1 MIYYIAQFFG
11 ILGLI
16 VMIYSLFQKNKN
28 KMLWFVVLNGLFF
41 GCQYFLLQA
50 YSGMFSNF
58 FGIIRTY
65 ICKENENRDSLNKW
79 YVVTFFI
86 VGYIII
92 GFITFDGHI
101 ISLLPIIAEL
111 IYVLTLWQKSVKKIR
126 YGTLLMVILWLIYDI
141 VVKAY
146 PSMITDLI
154 VMTSTIVAICINDLK
169 KKGMNKNEKYC

>member
-1 MIYYIAQFFG
+1 MIYYIAQAFG

-28 KMLWFVVLNGLFF
+28 KMLWFIVLNGLFF

-65 ICKENENRDSLNKW
+65 ICKVKEQNESLNKW
-79 YVVTFFI
+79 YVFAFFMI
-86 VGYIII
+86 GYIVI

-111 IYVLTLWQKSVKKIR
+111 IYVITLWQKSVKRIR
-126 YGTLLMVILWLIYDI
+126 YGTLLMVILWLIYDV

-154 VMTSTIVAICINDLK
+154 VMTSTMIAIWVNDFK
-169 KKGMNKNEKYC
+169 RKGMNENEKYD

>member
-1 MIYYIAQFFG
+1 MIYYIAQTFG

-58 FGIIRTY
+58 FGILRTY
-65 ICKENENRDSLNKW
+65 ICKEKEENKSLNKW
-79 YVVTFFI
+79 YVLAFFMI
-86 VGYIII
+86 GYIII
-92 GFITFDGHI
+92 GIITFNGHI

-111 IYVLTLWQKSVKKIR
+111 IYVITLWQKSVKRIR
-126 YGTLLMVILWLIYDI
+126 YGTLLMVILWLIYDV

-154 VMTSTIVAICINDLK
+154 VMTSTIIAMCVNDLK
-169 KKGMNKNEKYC
+169 KKGMKNNEKYI

>member
-1 MIYYIAQFFG
+1 MIYYIAQIFG

-50 YSGMFSNF
+50 YSGMLSNF
-58 FGIIRTY
+58 FGILRTY
-65 ICKENENRDSLNKW
+65 ICKEKEKRERLNKW
-79 YVVTFFI
+79 YDFAFFMI
-86 VGYIII
+86 GYIII
-92 GFITFDGHI
+92 GIITFDGHI

-111 IYVLTLWQKSVKKIR
+111 IYVITLWQKSVKRIR
-126 YGTLLMVILWLIYDI
+126 YGTLLMVILWLIYDVI
-141 VVKAY
+141 VKAY

-154 VMTSTIVAICINDLK
+154 VMTSTIIAISVNDFK
-169 KKGMNKNEKYC
+169 KKGIKKYEKYS

>member
-1 MIYYIAQFFG
+1 MIYYIAQTFG

-58 FGIIRTY
+58 FGILRTY
-65 ICKENENRDSLNKW
+65 ICKEKEESKSLNKW
-79 YVVTFFI
+79 YVLALFMI
-86 VGYIII
+86 GYIII
-92 GFITFDGHI
+92 GIITFNGHI

-111 IYVLTLWQKSVKKIR
+111 IYVITLWQKSVKRIR
-126 YGTLLMVILWLIYDI
+126 YGTLLMVILWLIYDV

-154 VMTSTIVAICINDLK
+154 VMTSTIIAMCVNDLK
-169 KKGMNKNEKYC
+169 KKGMKNNEKYI